1 MRTAIK
7 DAIGRGVP
15 CMAECGGFL
24 YLHETLSD
32 MDGNAFPMCGV
43 IKADAYRTQKLNRF
57 GYITLSAKA
66 DSAFF
71 HAGESIRA
79 HEFHYFESTDNGAAF
94 AAVKPNG
101 RAWTCIHAEGNLTA
115 GFPHLFFESNPK
127 PVERF
132 LRLAAKEV

>member
-1 MRTAIK
+1 
-7 DAIGRGVP
+7 
-15 CMAECGGFL
+15 
-24 YLHETLSD
+24 

-79 HEFHYFESTDNGAAF
+79 HEFHYFESTDTGFLHKVVGVIALDHAF
-94 AAVKPNG
+94 FHERIEYGLDEYWANSAEQELKSPDHTLQ
-101 RAWTCIHAEGNLTA
+101 RASYAWSALPWRIKQ
-115 GFPHLFFESNPK
+115 F
-127 PVERF
+127 V
-132 LRLAAKEV
+132 